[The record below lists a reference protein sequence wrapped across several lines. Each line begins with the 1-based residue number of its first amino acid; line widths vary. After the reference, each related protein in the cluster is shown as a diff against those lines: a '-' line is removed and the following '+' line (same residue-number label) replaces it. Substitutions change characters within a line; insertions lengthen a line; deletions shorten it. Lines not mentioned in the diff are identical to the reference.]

1 MKLPDQSRR
10 AGTNSAL
17 IISAIDPV
25 TSDPNLRRIKVGRK
39 SLATLR
45 SVDVDRLELRIGQ
58 RLTDKL
64 EGQLKEAASL
74 QKARVD
80 ARRMLARRMLSAG
93 ETRDRLARKNHD
105 APIIDVIIHELVAD
119 GWINDAAYG
128 RAVIESVTRT
138 RPAGAKLLRQKLR
151 SRKIDDEAILD
162 EVSERDSTED
172 VEAAFGFAKRQWAKL
187 EEVPR
192 PKAIRRLAGL
202 LARRGYEEQTVTDVL
217 QRLGIE

>member
-1 MKLPDQSRR
+1 MKSPDQSRR
-10 AGTNSAL
+10 TGTRSGSV
-17 IISAIDPV
+17 ISAIDPV
-25 TSDPNLRRIKVGRK
+25 ISDPNLRRIKVGGK

-45 SVDVDRLELRIGQ
+45 SIDVDRLGLDIGQ
-58 RLTDKL
+58 TLTVRL
-64 EGQLKEAASL
+64 ERQIQEAAAL
-74 QKARVD
+74 QKARID

-93 ETRDRLARKNHD
+93 ETRDRLVRKNHD
-105 APIIDVIIHELVAD
+105 APIIDIIILELVAD
-119 GWINDAAYG
+119 GWIDDAAYG
-128 RAVIESVTRT
+128 RAVIDSVTRA

-151 SRKIDDEAILD
+151 SRKIVDEAILQ
-162 EVSERDSTED
+162 EVSERDSNED

>member
-1 MKLPDQSRR
+1 MV
-10 AGTNSAL
+10 
-17 IISAIDPV
+17 ISAIDPV
-25 TSDPNLRRIKVGRK
+25 TSDPNLRRIKIGRK

-45 SVDVDRLELRIGQ
+45 LVDVDRLELRIGQ

-74 QKARVD
+74 QEARVD
-80 ARRMLARRMLSAG
+80 ARRMLARRMLSAR

-105 APIIDVIIHELVAD
+105 APIIDIIILELVDD
-119 GWINDAAYG
+119 GWIDDAAYG
-128 RAVIESVTRT
+128 RAVIDSVTRT

-151 SRKIDDEAILD
+151 SRKIDDAAVLQH
-162 EVSERDSTED
+162 VAQHDSNED
-172 VEAAFGFAKRQWAKL
+172 AEAAFDFAKRQWAKL
-187 EEVPR
+187 EELPR